1 MKISREWCIKMAE
14 LEDDKHKEKV
24 MNNVKKLAEAINGRE
39 YREETTPE
47 DRAFAKENNLIII
60 FGGSDDLCY
69 FEGAYSDEASAYEGD
84 KFYWLADLK
93 KFISEGELDE
103 TADCPRCGAAPEPE
117 FYIEQTFSP
126 EGKHMTWGFE
136 TNFPIYEK
144 FLIHEEGEIYG
155 EGLVIQL

>member
-47 DRAFAKENNLIII
+47 DRAFAKDNNLIIVY
-60 FGGSDDLCY
+60 GGSDDLCY
-69 FEGAYSDEASAYEGD
+69 FEGVWAEEESAYD
-84 KFYWLADLK
+84 VTTFYWLPELK
-93 KFISEGELDE
+93 EFMTEARMEELR
-103 TADCPRCGAAPEPE
+103 DCPRCGRTPDPDLW
-117 FYIEQTFSP
+117 IKQTFSP
-126 EGKHMTWGFE
+126 EGKDMTWGFE
-136 TNFPIYEK
+136 TNFPIHEK
-144 FLIHEEGEIYG
+144 FLIHEDGEIYG